1 VRPETALLV
10 AVIIAICA
18 VVAAGGAMLIVRAA
32 SRGRSGLVHRRDVI
46 GRTSVRVSRESA
58 DLRDRV
64 EHVTAALEQMRVDG
78 TSWDDDMRRL
88 AGSLRTQRE
97 GIERMTQGRLATFI
111 RLARLVS
118 KAAQFAFLWR

>member
-10 AVIIAICA
+10 AIIIAICA
-18 VVAAGGAMLIVRAA
+18 VLAAGGAMLTVRAA
-32 SRGRSGLVHRRDVI
+32 ARGRAGLVQRRESI
-46 GRTSVRVSRESA
+46 ARTSVRISRESA
-58 DLRDRV
+58 DVRDRV

-78 TSWDDDMRRL
+78 TSWDADMRGL
-88 AGSLRTQRE
+88 TGVLQVQRE

>member
-1 VRPETALLV
+1 
-10 AVIIAICA
+10 
-18 VVAAGGAMLIVRAA
+18 MLIVRAA

-118 KAAQFAFLWR
+118 KAAQVAFLWR